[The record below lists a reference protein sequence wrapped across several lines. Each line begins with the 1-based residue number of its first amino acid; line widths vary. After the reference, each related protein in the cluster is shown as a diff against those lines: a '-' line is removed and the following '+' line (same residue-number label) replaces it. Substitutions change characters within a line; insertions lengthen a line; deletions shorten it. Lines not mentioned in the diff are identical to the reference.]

1 MFESLVL
8 ETAIGLVFVYL
19 IFSLIASAI
28 AEYVSAVLD
37 RRGEHLKHTLFN
49 LFDNDD
55 PQGRAF
61 LNLFVAHPMVQALNS
76 TAWKPKFQSALDRL
90 GEKKEQFALA
100 RSKWQAASNAVSAA
114 GAASDAV
121 KTADAAAAT
130 AVAAAASV
138 KTALKTFSPA
148 NSASSAAV
156 QKAVADAETASA
168 AALAAATAASSAAAA
183 ASAAEQEVK
192 KARSAQANAADT
204 SATGPTPSTV
214 EPDQSPAAGEP
225 VTPAG
230 SPVAPAPEA
239 PKETPAP
246 APGVS
251 VPVASP
257 SGGDLEARAKAVGD
271 QASKAAAMA
280 TQAAKG
286 ARKAAAAAEKAKK
299 GLDEDLIGLVTVPKY
314 IPDKTFADVL
324 IHVLTADE
332 TIRALS
338 QDEAT
343 ENQRRARP
351 ENATTTFWDR
361 FGAALK
367 VVGGVASRLP
377 DNDVKTKVNQCIAA
391 IDESLGLLGNGAAEA
406 SAVVGQLEKGTNEL
420 RAAIAAVPD
429 DALRSALEREVETSL
444 RPLHM
449 LGQDILM
456 LERAGQAITMMADS
470 SIKTALTAF
479 ANQAGEDL
487 NQFKSSLTSW
497 YNDVMDHASGWY
509 KRNTQKILIGIAVVL
524 CVLNNVDTVDLV
536 RHLSADRSLRASVVA
551 AAEKTAKEQPDS
563 LNKMSAAD
571 LQQSLDDSRLPL
583 WWTKESLSVFWPSES
598 EVRSPAALKTLYRSP
613 WLLELVLKLLGLLIS
628 ILAVSMGA
636 PFWFDVLNKMV
647 NVRLV
652 GKRPE
657 ASADIAAPAAVPGQ
671 GAAGAKNATGA

>member
-28 AEYVSAVLD
+28 AEYFSAILD
-37 RRGEHLKHTLFN
+37 RRGEHLKHILFN

-90 GEKKEQFALA
+90 GERKEQFALA
-100 RSKWQAASNAVSAA
+100 RTKWQAASNAVSAA
-114 GAASDAV
+114 GAALDAAKAAGDAAV
-121 KTADAAAAT
+121 KATAAAANVKT
-130 AVAAAASV
+130 TLKTLTPTNPASCAAAHG
-138 KTALKTFSPA
+138 
-148 NSASSAAV
+148 
-156 QKAVADAETASA
+156 AVADAETASA
-168 AALAAATAASSAAAA
+168 AALAAVTAADGAANA

-192 KARSAQANAADT
+192 KARAAQPNGADT
-204 SATGPTPSTV
+204 SAPGPTPRPV
-214 EPDQSPAAGEP
+214 EPDQSLAAGEP
-225 VTPAG
+225 VTAAG
-230 SPVAPAPEA
+230 SPRAPAPEA
-239 PKETPAP
+239 LQKTPAP
-246 APGVS
+246 APGA
-251 VPVASP
+251 PAP
-257 SGGDLEARAKAVGD
+257 APGPAGGDLEARANAVVD

-286 ARKAAAAAEKAKK
+286 ARKAAAAAQKAKK

-314 IPDKTFADVL
+314 IPDRTFADVL

-338 QDEAT
+338 RNEAGDLERGPSPGT
-343 ENQRRARP
+343 AV
-351 ENATTTFWDR
+351 TTFWDR

-377 DNDVKTKVNQCIAA
+377 DNDVKTNVNRCITA
-391 IDESLGLLGNGAAEA
+391 IDESLRLMGSRASDV

-429 DALRSALEREVETSL
+429 DALRSALEREIETSL

-479 ANQAGEDL
+479 VNQAGEDL
-487 NQFKSSLTSW
+487 DQFKSSLTSW

-551 AAEKTAKEQPDS
+551 AAEKTAKEGPES
-563 LNKMSAAD
+563 ANKPTVAVLN
-571 LQQSLDDSRLPL
+571 QSLDDSRLPL
-583 WWTKESLSVFWPSES
+583 WWTKESLSVFWPNET
-598 EVRSPAALKTLYRSP
+598 EVRSTTALKTLYRSP
-613 WLLELVLKLLGLLIS
+613 WLLGLVLKVLGLLIS

-657 ASADIAAPAAVPGQ
+657 TSVDGAAPAAVPGQ
-671 GAAGAKNATGA
+671 GAGGAKKSPGT